1 MSCSF
6 PHGVKKACANRSF
19 LLQSL
24 LLRSL
29 LKPTVFPALVFALV
43 FLNGCSGNSVPPA
56 STPTATPPAA
66 AASLNISAA
75 LPPATVGTNYTG
87 SLTVTGGT
95 APYIFSVASGQ
106 LPNGTALA
114 DNSGAVT
121 GTPTASGNFTFDVS
135 VSDAT
140 GASQQK
146 SLQIA
151 VASPPAATTGGSGGS
166 GSGSGSSGSGTGSG
180 SSGTASNAAS
190 GAKSFSS
197 LQHSGGWAQYGQ
209 IGPNYVDCSPSPCNG
224 IAFSMTQNVTSPS
237 ISGEASEFNVGGSAP
252 FGDGLF
258 NNHLIGPGSSQG
270 LPDSNNTLV
279 PTLHN
284 FTYDVYFY
292 GDNLGLS
299 QALEFDINQF
309 FDNNSY
315 IWGHECRIASGNE
328 WDVWDN
334 QNQQWK
340 PTGVPC
346 HPNSNSW
353 NHLTIQV
360 QRNSNDELV
369 YQSITL
375 NGVTYNLN
383 WTFPHGSAQGW
394 YGVTIN
400 YQMDGNSQQ
409 NSYNVYLDNL
419 TFSYQ

>member
-1 MSCSF
+1 MFCSF
-6 PHGVKKACANRSF
+6 PHGVKKIYASRYV
-19 LLQSL
+19 
-24 LLRSL
+24 LRPL
-29 LKPTVFPALVFALV
+29 LKSIVFTVPLFAMAVLTA
-43 FLNGCSGNSVPPA
+43 CSGNSVAPSASTSTATTTTPA
-56 STPTATPPAA
+56 SVP
-66 AASLNISAA
+66 SLNIAAA

-95 APYIFSVASGQ
+95 APYIFSVTSGQ
-106 LPNGTALA
+106 LPSGTVLT

-121 GTPTASGNFTFDVS
+121 GTPTASGNFTFDIS
-135 VSDAT
+135 VSDAE
-140 GASQQK
+140 GASQKK

-151 VASPPAATTGGSGGS
+151 VASPPTTTTGGSGGS
-166 GSGSGSSGSGTGSG
+166 SSGSGSSGSGTGSG

-209 IGPNYVDCSPSPCNG
+209 IGPNFVDCSPSPCNG
-224 IAFSMTQNVTSPS
+224 IAFSMTQNVSSPS
-237 ISGEASEFNVGGSAP
+237 MSGKASEFNVGGSAS
-252 FGDGLF
+252 FGDALF
-258 NNHLIGPGSSQG
+258 NNDLIGPGSSQG
-270 LPDSNNTLV
+270 LADSNHTLV
-279 PTLHN
+279 PTLRS

-292 GDNLGLS
+292 GDNLSLS
-299 QALEFDINQF
+299 QAVEFDINQF
-309 FDNNSY
+309 FDNSGY
-315 IWGHECRIASGNE
+315 IWGHECRIAGGHE

-334 QNQQWK
+334 QKQQWK

-346 HPNSNSW
+346 YPNSNSW

-375 NGVTYNLN
+375 NGVTNNLN

-409 NSYNVYLDNL
+409 KSYNVYLDNL

>member
-1 MSCSF
+1 MYCSI
-6 PHGVKKACANRSF
+6 PHGVKKVCANRS
-19 LLQSL
+19 LP
-24 LLRSL
+24 LRSVL
-29 LKPTVFPALVFALV
+29 QPVLKFIVFKVPVFAMAL
-43 FLNGCSGNSVPPA
+43 LTACSGNSVAPA
-56 STPTATPPAA
+56 STSTATTTTPAA
-66 AASLNISAA
+66 ATSLNISAA

-106 LPNGTALA
+106 LPSGTALA
-114 DNSGAVT
+114 DSSGAVT
-121 GTPTASGNFTFDVS
+121 GTPTASGNFTFDIS
-135 VSDAT
+135 VSDAK

-151 VASPPAATTGGSGGS
+151 VANSSTTTGT
-166 GSGSGSSGSGTGSG
+166 SGSGSSGSGTGSG
-180 SSGTASNAAS
+180 ASGSASNAAS

-209 IGPNYVDCSPSPCNG
+209 IGPNFVDCSPSPCNG
-224 IAFSMTQNVTSPS
+224 IAFSMTQNVSSPS
-237 ISGEASEFNVGGSAP
+237 MSGEASEFNVGGSAS
-252 FGDGLF
+252 FGDALF
-258 NNHLIGPGSSQG
+258 NNHLIGPGSTQG

-292 GDNLGLS
+292 GDNLSLS
-299 QALEFDINQF
+299 QAVEFDINQF
-309 FDNNSY
+309 FDNNGY
-315 IWGHECRIASGNE
+315 IWGHECRIAGGHE

-346 HPNSNSW
+346 YPNSNAW
-353 NHLTIQV
+353 NHLTLRV

-375 NGVTYNLN
+375 NGVTNNLN